1 MLATGADGGGLVL
14 DAPKL
19 RVFTLAELRAV
30 TRGFKPEMVLGEGG
44 FGRLYK
50 GWADER
56 SLDPAKS
63 SAGVVVAFKKLNH
76 ESIQGLLEWQR
87 PQSIHP
93 SIVPRL
99 FSSSLLA
106 QLELIQSVQILT
118 SIKSKIGGIWS
129 EECLSKEQ
137 EYMNGLAISPWSM
150 ESTNG
155 KAVLEEQQDRGW
167 SCIE

>member
-1 MLATGADGGGLVL
+1 MLATGADGGGRVL

-63 SAGVVVAFKKLNH
+63 SDDEPSRSSTTRASRASWNG
-76 ESIQGLLEWQR
+76 SIR
-87 PQSIHP
+87 DPSIHP
-93 SIVPRL
+93 SPRGFL
-99 FSSSLLA
+99 PVRCLRSL
-106 QLELIQSVQILT
+106 S
-118 SIKSKIGGIWS
+118 
-129 EECLSKEQ
+129 
-137 EYMNGLAISPWSM
+137 
-150 ESTNG
+150 
-155 KAVLEEQQDRGW
+155 
-167 SCIE
+167 